1 MEADLNQTGGE
12 QSGKASWST
21 RSSNYGGSVFA
32 RQRRGERTILL
43 EGASH
48 RKTACSGRL
57 HWAVHGGCRCVEQIR
72 LRRRTETTQDHEA
85 FSISNQ
91 RVLTFPKGTDGH

>member
-1 MEADLNQTGGE
+1 MEGLNQTGGE

-21 RSSNYGGSVFA
+21 QSSSYGGSMFA
-32 RQRRGERTILL
+32 RQRRGERAILA

-57 HWAVHGGCRCVEQIR
+57 QQAVHGGCRCMGQIR
-72 LRRRTETTQDHEA
+72 LRRRTETTQGHEA
-85 FSISNQ
+85 FSVSNQ